1 MPNTMRKVSYAYV
14 TAASK
19 PGEAARILQA
29 LRDANVNLLA
39 FSGFPQGRNKAQI
52 DVVTDDLD
60 ALKGVARGRKWRLS
74 RIKRAFLVQGTDEAG
89 AAVGPLARL
98 GAANINVIAADAIAA
113 GEGRF
118 GMIFWVEVRSY
129 NRAATLLGA
138 ACASKALPTQW
149 PRPAAR
155 SARTLPR
162 PRCCQR
168 TRAVPATASDWT
180 GC

>member
-1 MPNTMRKVSYAYV
+1 MPNTIRKVSYAYV

-29 LRDANVNLLA
+29 LRDANVNVLA

-118 GMIFWVEVRSY
+118 GMIFWVEARSY

-138 ACASKALPTQW
+138 
-149 PRPAAR
+149 
-155 SARTLPR
+155 
-162 PRCCQR
+162 
-168 TRAVPATASDWT
+168 V
-180 GC
+180 